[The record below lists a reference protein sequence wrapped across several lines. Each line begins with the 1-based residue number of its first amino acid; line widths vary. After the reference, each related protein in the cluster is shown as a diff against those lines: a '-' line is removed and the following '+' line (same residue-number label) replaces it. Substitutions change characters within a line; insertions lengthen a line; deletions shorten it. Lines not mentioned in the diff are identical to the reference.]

1 MSMWIRHPFFKY
13 ATGIILVLLIIFLL
27 SEVKFIVN
35 PIISFITTLFFPI
48 IFAGFLFYILK
59 PLVNFL
65 ARSKYMP
72 RTLAI
77 ILIFSAII
85 GGAVLGGFSVGGN
98 IEEQVVQ
105 FADDF
110 PSFLEENEEQTKE
123 LIDDNNL
130 GLISYEEIKKR
141 GLAFLKDQTQRI
153 GDNIATIVSSVTNFV
168 TILVIVPFILFY
180 FLKDGHKLL
189 PFILKMLP
197 GKHQVE
203 GKRLLTDIDKT
214 LSTYIVGQMLVALVN
229 GFLMYIGYL
238 VIGLDYA
245 LVLALFIVITAVVP
259 IIGPALGI
267 LPAVIIGLM
276 TDPMMVVKILI
287 LLTVVQQIE
296 GNLVSPQ
303 ILGNKL
309 SIHPLTVILLLL
321 AAGKLYGFI
330 GILLA
335 VPVYSVLKVVT
346 KNLFGIYRLRK
357 A

>member
-1 MSMWIRHPFFKY
+1 MWIRHPFFKY
-13 ATGIILVLLIIFLL
+13 ATGTILVLLIVFLL
-27 SEVKFIVN
+27 SEVQFIVN

-48 IFAGFLFYILK
+48 LFAGFLFYILK

-65 ARSKYMP
+65 AKSKYVP

-77 ILIFSAII
+77 ILVFSAII
-85 GGAVLGGFSVGGN
+85 GGAVLGGFSVGGK

-105 FADDF
+105 FAEDF
-110 PSFLEENEEQTKE
+110 PAFLEKNEEQTKE
-123 LIDDNNL
+123 LMDDNNF
-130 GLISYEEIKKR
+130 GLISYEEAKKR
-141 GLAFLKDQTQRI
+141 GLAFLKEQSQRI
-153 GDNIATIVSSVTNFV
+153 GENVSSIISSITNFV
-168 TILVIVPFILFY
+168 TILVVVPFILFY

-197 GKHQVE
+197 NKHHDE

-214 LSTYIVGQMLVALVN
+214 LSTYIGGQMIVALVN

-238 VIGLDYA
+238 IIGLDYA

-259 IIGPALGI
+259 IIGPALGV

-287 LLTVVQQIE
+287 LLAIVQQIE

-303 ILGNKL
+303 IIGNKL

-346 KNLFGIYRLRK
+346 KNLYEVYRLRR